1 MTTQQTLVVENLQ
14 LSCRKHGHWH
24 ALVHG
29 ISLAVQRGQ
38 VLALVGASG
47 SGKSLTCSGL
57 QGILPPGV
65 RRTGGQGLIAE
76 GDNTRPVRPGR
87 DVATIMQNPRSA
99 FDPVLTMRTHARET
113 ARFASQPRN
122 IADAE
127 LRERLAEVG
136 LTDPRVLDLYPFE
149 MSGGML
155 QRMMIALA
163 LLADSRFLLA
173 DESTSDLDVVA
184 QARFLDLLQRLVE
197 QRNLGVLLITH
208 DMGVVARCADQ
219 VSVMA
224 HGRIVEQADVHR
236 LFNSPQSQEA
246 RTLLAAH
253 HSLTMESCAP

>member
-1 MTTQQTLVVENLQ
+1 
-14 LSCRKHGHWH
+14 
-24 ALVHG
+24 
-29 ISLAVQRGQ
+29 
-38 VLALVGASG
+38 
-47 SGKSLTCSGL
+47 
-57 QGILPPGV
+57 
-65 RRTGGQGLIAE
+65 
-76 GDNTRPVRPGR
+76 
-87 DVATIMQNPRSA
+87 
-99 FDPVLTMRTHARET
+99 
-113 ARFASQPRN
+113 
-122 IADAE
+122 
-127 LRERLAEVG
+127 
-136 LTDPRVLDLYPFE
+136 
-149 MSGGML
+149 ML

-173 DESTSDLDVVA
+173 DEPTSDLDVVA
-184 QARFLDLLQRLVE
+184 QARFLDLLERLVA